1 MLVAEGYIQIEYEA
15 NNVASV
21 TFEIWV
27 LNNSLEIYF
36 EFHLNILN
44 IELKI
49 AQVGV
54 TTAEKKSLHLN
65 FYVVTYAKN
74 YIQLIT
80 VL

>member
-1 MLVAEGYIQIEYEA
+1 MLVEEGYIQIEYEA
-15 NNVASV
+15 KNVASV
-21 TFEIWV
+21 TCEIWV

-44 IELKI
+44 IELKT

-54 TTAEKKSLHLN
+54 TTAERKSLHLN